1 MEFKINLLFVLV
13 VVSSVPCV
21 NLKPLRPVLVV
32 ELLRGVLL
40 LIKMRRP
47 DTTDQ
52 SSSRLRAKIYRRK
65 PPDAEISLE
74 SWREINILSLHVAPI
89 HISEA
94 RIPTKAKFVGEFVA
108 ISSSR

>member
-21 NLKPLRPVLVV
+21 NLKPLRPVLAV
-32 ELLRGVLL
+32 EFLRGVLL

-52 SSSRLRAKIYRRK
+52 SSSRLRAKKYRRK
-65 PPDAEISLE
+65 PPDAETSLE
-74 SWREINILSLHVAPI
+74 SWREINILSLQV
-89 HISEA
+89 E
-94 RIPTKAKFVGEFVA
+94 RVEFVKSQQRKMFGA
-108 ISSSR
+108 DCADCAD